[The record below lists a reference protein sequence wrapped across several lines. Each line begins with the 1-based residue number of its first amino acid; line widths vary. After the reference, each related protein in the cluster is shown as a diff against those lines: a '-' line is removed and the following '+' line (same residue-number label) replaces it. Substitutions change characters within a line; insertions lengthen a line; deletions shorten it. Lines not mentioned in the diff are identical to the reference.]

1 VRFRCT
7 QPEYAI
13 FGDFSWGP
21 VFGGGFDIGIRGD
34 WTRADGGCFCSPCSY
49 TTCDP
54 AFAVTP
60 VTDSFLAGSRKNWT
74 VGELEVFALEASG

>member
-1 VRFRCT
+1 MKQDCNWGRF
-7 QPEYAI
+7 A
-13 FGDFSWGP
+13 FSC
-21 VFGGGFDIGIRGD
+21 DIGIGGD
-34 WTRADGGCFCSPCSY
+34 WTRAGGECYCYPHSY

-60 VTDSFLAGSRKNWT
+60 VTKSLLAGSHNNWS